1 MAEALAGIL
10 DILPA
15 ILPLALLPT
24 IITLIQQIL
33 EGKTPD
39 ISQILNAVLP
49 IVMVSAVVG
58 VVSKL
63 ITKLA
68 PAT

>member
-24 IITLIQQIL
+24 IINLINQIL
-33 EGKTPD
+33 KGETPD
-39 ISQILNAVLP
+39 ISTILNAVLP
-49 IVMVSAVVG
+49 IVMVSAVIG
-58 VVSKL
+58 VVTKL
-63 ITKLA
+63 ISKLA
-68 PAT
+68 PAS

>member
-24 IITLIQQIL
+24 II
-33 EGKTPD
+33 D
-39 ISQILNAVLP
+39 FN
-49 IVMVSAVVG
+49 
-58 VVSKL
+58 
-63 ITKLA
+63 
-68 PAT
+68 